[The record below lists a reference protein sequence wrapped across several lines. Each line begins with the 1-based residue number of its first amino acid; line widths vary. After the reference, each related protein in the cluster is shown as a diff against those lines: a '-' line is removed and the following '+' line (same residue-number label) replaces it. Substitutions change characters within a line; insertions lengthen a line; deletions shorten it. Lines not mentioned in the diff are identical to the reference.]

1 MATVNIGKDNGAR
14 PAPSRRRRAIS
25 RASPLPSRA
34 RGPPPPIAREALTP
48 PLNLSPSPP
57 LSSLPAAGDQF
68 YRYKMPAV
76 QAKIEGR
83 GNGIKTNV
91 VNMVDVA
98 KALARP
104 ASHTLKFFGCELGA
118 QTKFDEKSGQ
128 CIVNG
133 AHTADTLANHLE
145 NYIKR
150 FVQCHSCGNPET
162 VINISK
168 RETIHLKCKACGHVS
183 DVDMRHKL
191 CTFII
196 KNPPEKD
203 KAASKKDKQMR
214 RAEKEREEEG
224 AALDREAEEEKRRL
238 KAEKKAAKEDG
249 KKSKK
254 EKKEKKE
261 KKKKAKEDDEDKPE
275 GGGSPGRDSASEPEP
290 ESEDDDDDAVF
301 QTDTS
306 AAAMAA
312 RAKEQLTDASA
323 AMVTVADDL
332 EKKAKLEEEAKARAA
347 AEEDSSSEEEEDE
360 RIAKLRGYISKHD
373 AKETAAYLVGEKL
386 GVESKELGIHFLVEA
401 LFDEDEPLAPQV
413 KARKAFLVE
422 AVGGD
427 AKLQT
432 ATLCAIELYV
442 TETAPNDFKKLVA
455 VLKELYENDVVE
467 EEAVLAW
474 GADPRA
480 AKKFGVDAKTGEAVR
495 KQAKPFIEWLQQSD
509 DDSDEE

>member
-1 MATVNIGKDNGAR
+1 
-14 PAPSRRRRAIS
+14 
-25 RASPLPSRA
+25 
-34 RGPPPPIAREALTP
+34 
-48 PLNLSPSPP
+48 
-57 LSSLPAAGDQF
+57 
-68 YRYKMPAV
+68 
-76 QAKIEGR
+76 
-83 GNGIKTNV
+83 
-91 VNMVDVA
+91 
-98 KALARP
+98 
-104 ASHTLKFFGCELGA
+104 
-118 QTKFDEKSGQ
+118 
-128 CIVNG
+128 
-133 AHTADTLANHLE
+133 
-145 NYIKR
+145 
-150 FVQCHSCGNPET
+150 
-162 VINISK
+162 
-168 RETIHLKCKACGHVS
+168 
-183 DVDMRHKL
+183 
-191 CTFII
+191 
-196 KNPPEKD
+196 
-203 KAASKKDKQMR
+203 MR

-290 ESEDDDDDAVF
+290 ESEDEDDDAVF